1 MVNCISLTLFGKN
14 DCKVMY
20 KTKFSSNLKSE
31 ISLTFGRIHLT
42 SDWIFVDWILNFIHI
57 SYRKQNCVLSEC
69 FGYCL

>member
-31 ISLTFGRIHLT
+31 ISLTFGRIHLA

-57 SYRKQNCVLSEC
+57 SYRKQNCVLSER

>member
-31 ISLTFGRIHLT
+31 ISLTFGRIHLA

-57 SYRKQNCVLSEC
+57 S
-69 FGYCL
+69 